1 MARPRTEIDLPPA
14 EAKFILE
21 ALYRDGHLSR
31 KILDEYRARFGSEVQ
46 SLEARLAHLR
56 ALATGALPA
65 AAGAAV
71 ALAAPAAARAV
82 RKARETRKSKTA
94 DTSPERV
101 ATRKLQGRYLG
112 LLRQIPK
119 TMKKRF
125 GREAIASKGKEA
137 VVDEMQAYLDSPK
150 KSSVNAK
157 KK

>member
-1 MARPRTEIDLPPA
+1 MARPRTEIELPPA

-46 SLEARLAHLR
+46 SLEARLAHLK
-56 ALATGALPA
+56 ALTAGALPA

-71 ALAAPAAARAV
+71 ALAAPVAVRGV
-82 RKARETRKSKTA
+82 RKARAARKGKVA

-119 TMKKRF
+119 AMKKRF
-125 GREAIASKGKEA
+125 GRDAIASKGKEA
-137 VVDEMQAYLDSPK
+137 VVGEMQAYLESPK
-150 KSSVNAK
+150 KSSAKAK